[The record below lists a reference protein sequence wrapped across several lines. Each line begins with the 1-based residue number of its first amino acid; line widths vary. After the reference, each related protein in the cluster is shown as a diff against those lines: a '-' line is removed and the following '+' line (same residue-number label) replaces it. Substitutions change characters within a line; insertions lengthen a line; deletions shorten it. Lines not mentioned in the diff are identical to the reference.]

1 MRQIMLVLL
10 VIGALLPDVAFATAE
25 EEALALEAEKIEIAH
40 NRRLKELDIEAREAK
55 LGVERQMHK
64 LELDDRRAQIERS
77 QRGPYHHRKK
87 HGGFAGLIVLIM
99 ISVRVLATIWVCGDL
114 QRRKTGSTL
123 WIPLV
128 LLGGLLG
135 LLVYAVIR
143 LGDMRQTQDVS
154 GVA

>member
-10 VIGALLPDVAFATAE
+10 VIGAFLPGIALATAE
-25 EEALALEAEKIEIAH
+25 EEALALEAEKLDVAH
-40 NRRLKELDIEAREAK
+40 NRRLKELDLEAREAE
-55 LGVERQMHK
+55 LGVERQMHE
-64 LELDDRRAQIERS
+64 LELEARRAQIERS
-77 QRGPYHHRKK
+77 QRGPDRHKK
-87 HGGFAGLIVLIM
+87 KPAGVIGLIGLIM
-99 ISVRVLATIWVCGDL
+99 IIVRVLATIWVFGDL
-114 QRRKTGSTL
+114 QRRKTGSGL
-123 WIPLV
+123 WIPIV